1 MNEYQ
6 IKKAIQT
13 LQSDSERNT
22 AEHLIFNA
30 TIEEVRTMIIAN
42 EVTDRVIE
50 SKLNKMQLQLDRLFI
65 LLESIEEN
73 EEENE
78 EEEKEEKNEK
88 IEEILE
94 ELKEETEEIKN
105 L

>member
-13 LQSDSERNT
+13 LQSESERNK
-22 AEHLIFNA
+22 AEHEIFNA
-30 TIEEVRTMIIAN
+30 TIEEIKTMIIAN

-50 SKLNKMQLQLDRLFI
+50 SKLNKMQLQLDRLFV

-73 EEENE
+73 EEE
-78 EEEKEEKNEK
+78 EKEDKNEK

-94 ELKEETEEIKN
+94 ELKEETEEIQN

>member
-22 AEHLIFNA
+22 AEHQIFNA
-30 TIEEVRTMIIAN
+30 TIEEIRTMVISN

-65 LLESIEEN
+65 LLESIEESGEDEKFEKL
-73 EEENE
+73 EEAESITENL
-78 EEEKEEKNEK
+78 
-88 IEEILE
+88 ISDREEIE
-94 ELKEETEEIKN
+94 NTI
-105 L
+105 

>member
-30 TIEEVRTMIIAN
+30 TIEEIRAMVISN

-65 LLESIEEN
+65 LLESIEESG
-73 EEENE
+73 ED
-78 EEEKEEKNEK
+78 EKFEK
-88 IEEILE
+88 LE
-94 ELKEETEEIKN
+94 EAEDITENLISDTEEIEN
-105 L
+105 TI

>member
-22 AEHLIFNA
+22 AEHEIFNA
-30 TIEEVRTMIIAN
+30 TIEEIRTMIISN

-65 LLESIEEN
+65 LLESIEEYG
-73 EEENE
+73 
-78 EEEKEEKNEK
+78 EEEKFEK
-88 IEEILE
+88 LE
-94 ELKEETEEIKN
+94 EVESITENLISDTEEIKN
-105 L
+105 NI